1 LEINILHKKLTKSY
15 LLIATGAVLMVK
27 VIKSAVK
34 CYKKKTKKTVG
45 GKKKIYEYNQYL
57 VPLKRSDNFDCSEE
71 VFIIPQTHI
80 KELVGEDI
88 SMAVDYLKNLGAKE
102 SHLDA
107 YERELAELEWKHNE
121 LSKSYKELVSK
132 HAKTNKKL
140 RRDDERIR
148 ILEGDKDKLM
158 KKLEEVSEIH
168 KALKKNYEIET
179 EKNKV
184 LEDELNI
191 HKDKDIWTSLRSRLG
206 SRKDGEGE

>member
-1 LEINILHKKLTKSY
+1 

-45 GKKKIYEYNQYL
+45 GKRKIYEYNQYL

-71 VFIIPQTHI
+71 VFIIPQGQI
-80 KELVGEDI
+80 KELVGDDLSLAE
-88 SMAVDYLKNLGAKE
+88 DYLKNLGAKE

-132 HAKTNKKL
+132 HTKTNKKL
-140 RRDDERIR
+140 RLGGERIKT
-148 ILEGDKDKLM
+148 LESDKEKLM
-158 KKLEEVSEIH
+158 KKLQEVSGIH
-168 KALKKNYEIET
+168 KTLKKKYELET

-184 LEDELNI
+184 LEDEVNI
-191 HKDKDIWTSLRSRLG
+191 QKDKDIWTSLKSRLG
-206 SRKDGEGE
+206 SKKDGEGD